1 VNIPS
6 NFINFNDNFE
16 IHFSYHPIT
25 KDMSRLL
32 PPLSEQTFLISDF
45 EDFKDFVSANRGSLK
60 GLEQA
65 IQQTLETM
73 LTNVQW
79 KERNYGPMSRSI
91 EALL

>member
-1 VNIPS
+1 MKIC
-6 NFINFNDNFE
+6 
-16 IHFSYHPIT
+16 FSYHPIT

-32 PPLSEQTFLISDF
+32 PPLSEQTFLLSDF
-45 EDFKDFVSANRGSLK
+45 EDFKNFVSQNRGSLK

-79 KERNYGPMSRSI
+79 KERNYRQVARSI
-91 EALL
+91 EDLL

>member
-1 VNIPS
+1 
-6 NFINFNDNFE
+6 
-16 IHFSYHPIT
+16 
-25 KDMSRLL
+25 MSRLL
-32 PPLSEQTFLISDF
+32 PPFSEQTFLQSDF
-45 EDFKDFVSANRGSLK
+45 EDFKSFVSANRASLK

-79 KERNYGPMSRSI
+79 KARNYGQLARSI